1 MARVQT
7 ATWGTTMSLTVSSP
21 YAFER
26 SVGYYRALTPLG
38 DDVVSLAGSIT
49 RAFPLG
55 STIAL
60 TRIDFRGTTMVPEL
74 LCRLIAERPLTD
86 GEVDAVACQ
95 VTRMLACEEDLNDFY
110 MQAFADPHFA
120 PIAARLHGTHMVRIG
135 LTEALAWVML
145 AGNASAPDARRMY
158 WQLIDAFGA
167 AIAVDGVVF
176 GSFPTASTLDEVGID
191 ALTSVLG
198 DRGVADRLRHG
209 MHVAADAGHGTAV
222 PLSNTAVE
230 AALDD
235 LNLSSSDRWFIA
247 QRSLG
252 STGKLPPMGCLPSAL
267 RDIYPAG
274 TDIARVAQRFG
285 DWAGYWAYYAKADSV
300 KWRSTNGAYL
310 GAGGEP

>member
-1 MARVQT
+1 
-7 ATWGTTMSLTVSSP
+7 MSLTVSSP

-60 TRIDFRGTTMVPEL
+60 TRVDFRGTTMVPEL

-86 GEVDAVACQ
+86 DEVEAVAQQ
-95 VTRMLACEEDLNDFY
+95 VARMLACEEDLDAFY

-120 PIAARLHGTHMVRIG
+120 PIAGRLHGTRMVRIG

-158 WQLIDAFGA
+158 WHLIDSFGA

-176 GSFPTASTLDEVGID
+176 GSFPTAATLADAGSD
-191 ALTSVLG
+191 ALTAVVG
-198 DRGVADRLRHG
+198 DRAIADRLQQAMRFAA
-209 MHVAADAGHGTAV
+209 VADPNLADETYKRALEAG
-222 PLSNTAVE
+222 LSD
-230 AALDD
+230 LD
-235 LNLSSSDRWFIA
+235 LSSSDRWFIA

-252 STGKLPPMGCLPSAL
+252 STGTMPPVGCLPSAM

-274 TDIARVAQRFG
+274 TDIASVAQRYG
-285 DWAGYWAYYAKADSV
+285 NWAGYWAYYAKADSV
-300 KWRSTNGAYL
+300 KWRSTNGSHI
-310 GAGGEP
+310 GAGDAL

>member
-1 MARVQT
+1 MP
-7 ATWGTTMSLTVSSP
+7 LTVSSP

-60 TRIDFRGTTMVPEL
+60 TRVDFRGTTMAPEL

-86 GEVDAVACQ
+86 DEVVMVEQQ
-95 VTRMLACEEDLNDFY
+95 VTRMLACEEELNEFY
-110 MQAFADPHFA
+110 LLAFADPQFA
-120 PIAARLHGTHMVRIG
+120 PIAARLHGTRMVRIG
-135 LTEALAWVML
+135 LTEAIAWVML

-176 GSFPTASTLDEVGID
+176 GSFPHAATLAEAGID
-191 ALTSVLG
+191 ELTTVLG
-198 DRGVADRLRHG
+198 NRSIADRVRQG
-209 MHVAADAGHGTAV
+209 MRVAAAGDTAL
-222 PLSNTAVE
+222 PAIHLNSAVE
-230 AALDD
+230 ASLDSLD
-235 LNLSSSDRWFIA
+235 LSSADRWFIA

-252 STGKLPPMGCLPSAL
+252 STDKLPPVGCLPSAM
-267 RDIYPAG
+267 REIYPTG
-274 TDIARVAQRFG
+274 TDIAAVARRYG
-285 DWAGYWAYYAKADSV
+285 SWAGYWAYYAKADSV
-300 KWRSTNGAYL
+300 KWRSTNGANIA
-310 GAGGEP
+310 AGSPQ